1 MTIIQNDKWYLEAQ
15 HLNNIDEELDWDSM
29 NINETTGGRSFIH
42 YPNIPSGYPS
52 VAVELESF
60 GEFRLPRNYNSGKG
74 ENAKRYPE
82 TYLDSDNNYIVF
94 IPMYEYT
101 TNTGVHVTKVVTTLQ
116 RNDTQEILIP
126 SDEKSIESTSGF
138 YRFKNDNV
146 NIYYIQKTTSWF
158 NPEHLGSFR
167 EKTTPSGKIVVDIN
181 KMKDISLYEVNIGPS
196 CNVQLE
202 LTVDYYFY
210 NVKLGT
216 YTVVF
221 NPYMLDIIKNYNIGE
236 LVPENDY
243 HGYGTQYISQFYELD
258 PSTLYKDIVKSVN
271 VNISEEQFDL
281 PGLHL
286 PGLHT
291 QKNRYLYPLRIQ
303 KVSPVSAEQIQ
314 KGITEYVSPSMLRIP
329 YSKIQNTYKIDTE
342 SDGNYL
348 YKYPINP
355 LEPINIHYKL
365 ELYPNNC
372 SIGIWSTDDGKEISD
387 AFNTNPEQTAV
398 KYTIFPGKSDFE
410 KDLIIKGKYSK
421 SDASIYK
428 DDDFFKYSFDDN
440 STYIYEKTFN
450 TLQDFK
456 DEKLETYK
464 LASLKIQAVL
474 CNINVGYSYINK
486 NATVATVADTDNYKN
501 TASLTPAGD
510 DYLDYT
516 ISYDCPFSAN
526 NQADYKVI
534 AQFNTLCKV
543 DDTYYLGYKDSDKN
557 SDNYGVIYPS
567 NINSNNNYLMANCR
581 SENNLIFTENV
592 DYVIKHYEGTSLY
605 HQGLVYFD
613 FFDKTEQNIP
623 LLDIPTKDVFL
634 NKGVYVININY
645 IEIKKKSSITVD
657 GHVLHPTPNT
667 TKSLSAIIYMPKS
680 NTIKIS
686 IPRGTSIASMGL
698 YKIYE
703 DEGTEEQK
711 NNIQKLY
718 QDDDGNIKVLNNIL
732 DYTYLQTVYT
742 YKEDN
747 IKCLDKVY
755 NYTGYPQ
762 HGYQILDQKNPHYT
776 ISDDNLTAEGL
787 GEKIQIRE

>member
-1 MTIIQNDKWYLEAQ
+1 MTIIKNDTWYLEADQ
-15 HLNNIDEELDWDSM
+15 LNDINEELDWDSM
-29 NINETTGGRSFIH
+29 NINETTGGKSFIH

-52 VAVELESF
+52 IAVELESF
-60 GEFRLPRNYNSGKG
+60 GEFRLPRNYNSGD
-74 ENAKRYPE
+74 ETTAKRYPE

-116 RNDTQEILIP
+116 RNDTQEILI
-126 SDEKSIESTSGF
+126 DQKEKLIESGSSDCF
-138 YRFKNDNV
+138 RRFKKDDSD
-146 NIYYIQKTTSWF
+146 IYYIQKNDSWF
-158 NPEHLGSFR
+158 SPEHLCSFK
-167 EKTTPSGKIVVDIN
+167 EDKDMDIN
-181 KMKDISLYEVNIGPS
+181 IMISNSLDYVNIGPT

-210 NVKLGT
+210 NIKLGT

-243 HGYGTQYISQFYELD
+243 HGYGIQYIPQFYELN
-258 PSTLYKDIVKSVN
+258 PSTLYKDIVKSDQ
-271 VNISEEQFDL
+271 ITGTESQ
-281 PGLHL
+281 
-286 PGLHT
+286 
-291 QKNRYLYPLRIQ
+291 PLKIW
-303 KVSPVSAEQIQ
+303 KVTKVPSEQIQ
-314 KGITEYVSPSMLRIP
+314 RGVIESADISMLRVA
-329 YSKIQNTYKIDTE
+329 YSDIQNTYEIDTQKVG
-342 SDGNYL
+342 GNYL
-348 YKYPINP
+348 YKSPVKP
-355 LEPINIHYKL
+355 LDPINIHYKL
-365 ELYPNNC
+365 VLHPNNC
-372 SIGIWSTDDGKEISD
+372 SLGIWAPDDRKEISD

-410 KDLIIKGKYSK
+410 RDLIITGKYSK
-421 SDASIYK
+421 NGKDAYK
-428 DDDFFKYSFDDN
+428 NNDFFKYSFEDN
-440 STYIYEKTFN
+440 SNYTYEKTFN

-456 DEKLETYK
+456 DENLETYK

-474 CNINVGYSYINK
+474 CNINVGYSYINGK
-486 NATVATVADTDNYKN
+486 DLTVATVVGAENYTN
-501 TASLTPAGD
+501 PNSLGDAGD
-510 DYLDYT
+510 DKLEHT

-534 AQFNTLCKV
+534 AQLNTLCKI
-543 DDTYYLGYKDSDKN
+543 DDTYYLGYKTSE
-557 SDNYGVIYPS
+557 GVIYPS

-592 DYVIKHYEGTSLY
+592 DYEIKHYKKTSLY
-605 HQGLVYFD
+605 HQGLVYFKFNRD
-613 FFDKTEQNIP
+613 VKQ
-623 LLDIPTKDVFL
+623 DIFL

-645 IEIKKKSSITVD
+645 IKDIGSIKSPIIKIND
-657 GHVLHPTPNT
+657 HELLHTINPIN
-667 TKSLSAIIYMPKS
+667 SLSAIIYMPDLDKV
-680 NTIKIS
+680 TIS
-686 IPRGTSIASMGL
+686 IPGGTTIASMGL

-711 NNIQKLY
+711 AKLKELHQFKDIQ
-718 QDDDGNIKVLNNIL
+718 IL
-732 DYTYLQTVYT
+732 DNTLGYTYLQTVHT

-755 NYTGYPQ
+755 TYAGNPQ

-776 ISDDNLTAEGL
+776 INNDDHLTAEGL

>member
-15 HLNNIDEELDWDSM
+15 HLNDINEELDWDSM

-116 RNDTQEILIP
+116 RNDTQEVLIP
-126 SDEKSIESTSGF
+126 SDEKSIESNSGF

-181 KMKDISLYEVNIGPS
+181 KMKDISLYAVNIGPT

-221 NPYMLDIIKNYNIGE
+221 NPYMLDRIKNYNIGE

-243 HGYGTQYISQFYELD
+243 HGYGTQYITQFYELN
-258 PSTLYKDIVKSVN
+258 PNTLYKDIVKPGPDINPGSV
-271 VNISEEQFDL
+271 V
-281 PGLHL
+281 
-286 PGLHT
+286 
-291 QKNRYLYPLRIQ
+291 KPLKIQ
-303 KVSPVSAEQIQ
+303 KSSTISAEQIQ
-314 KGITEYVSPSMLRIP
+314 KGIVQTIYKSMLCIP
-329 YSKIQNTYKIDTE
+329 YSKIQNISTITE
-342 SDGNYL
+342 TDDGKYL
-348 YKYPINP
+348 YKYPVTP
-355 LEPINIHYKL
+355 LDPINIHYKL
-365 ELYPNNC
+365 TLHPNNC
-372 SIGIWSTDDGKEISD
+372 SIGIWAIDDGTKITDDFTK
-387 AFNTNPEQTAV
+387 NPEETV
-398 KYTIFPGKSDFE
+398 IKYTIFPGKSNFE
-410 KDLIIKGKYSK
+410 RNLEIKGEYSKNKSGIDNDFLKYS
-421 SDASIYK
+421 SK
-428 DDDFFKYSFDDN
+428 DGDQDN
-440 STYIYEKTFN
+440 YIYEKTFN

-456 DEKLETYK
+456 DDKLETHN

-474 CNINVGYSYINK
+474 CDSDVRYSYINT
-486 NATVATVADTDNYKN
+486 NDTVADVVDAKNYTN
-501 TASLTPAGD
+501 TTKLNPAGND
-510 DYLDYT
+510 VLSWE

-534 AQFNTLCKV
+534 AQLNTLCKV
-543 DDTYYLGYKDSDKN
+543 DDTYYLGYKNPDD
-557 SDNYGVIYPS
+557 GIIYPS

-581 SENNLIFTENV
+581 SESNLIFTENV
-592 DYVIKHYEGTSLY
+592 DYVIEHYSGTSLY
-605 HQGLVYFD
+605 HQGLVYFS
-613 FFDKTEQNIP
+613 FIQKATQNIS
-623 LLDIPTKDVFL
+623 L

-645 IEIKKKSSITVD
+645 IGTQPNIYINPLSLNHKLS
-657 GHVLHPTPNT
+657 PTSNT
-667 TKSLSAIIYMPKS
+667 TNSLSAIIYMHEAG
-680 NTIKIS
+680 TITIS
-686 IPRGTSIASMGL
+686 IPGGTSIASMGL

-703 DEGTEEQK
+703 DEGTEKQK
-711 NNIQKLY
+711 ANLQTLCQETEFKII
-718 QDDDGNIKVLNNIL
+718 DNIL
-732 DYTYLQTVYT
+732 NYTCLQTVYT

-747 IKCLDKVY
+747 KKCLDKVY
-755 NYTGYPQ
+755 NYTGNPQ
-762 HGYQILDQKNPHYT
+762 HGYQILAYDNPHYT
-776 ISDDNLTAEGL
+776 ISDDNLTAKGL

>member
-15 HLNNIDEELDWDSM
+15 HLNNINEELDWDSM
-29 NINETTGGRSFIH
+29 NINETTGGKSFIH

-52 VAVELESF
+52 IAVELESF
-60 GEFRLPRNYNSGKG
+60 GEFRLPKNYNSGD
-74 ENAKRYPE
+74 ETTAKRYPE
-82 TYLDSDNNYIVF
+82 TYLGSDNNYYVF

-126 SDEKSIESTSGF
+126 SEEKSIESTSGF
-138 YRFKNDNV
+138 YRFRVKEEDSD
-146 NIYYIQKTTSWF
+146 IYYIQKRTSWF
-158 NPEHLGSFR
+158 DPKDLCSFK
-167 EKTTPSGKIVVDIN
+167 EDEDIN
-181 KMKDISLYEVNIGPS
+181 FNKMDSYSLYKVNIGPS

-221 NPYMLDIIKNYNIGE
+221 NPYMLDRIKNYNIGE

-243 HGYGTQYISQFYELD
+243 HGYGVQYVPQFYELN

-271 VNISEEQFDL
+271 VNISEEIFDL

-286 PGLHT
+286 PGLHS
-291 QKNRYLYPLRIQ
+291 QKNRYLHPLRIQ
-303 KVSPVSAEQIQ
+303 KVSTVPAEEIQ
-314 KGITEYVSPSMLRIP
+314 KGVTEYVSSSMLRIP

-342 SDGNYL
+342 GDGNYL
-348 YKYPINP
+348 YKYPVNP

-372 SIGIWSTDDGKEISD
+372 SIGIWAPDDYTIITDDFTS
-387 AFNTNPEQTAV
+387 NSEQTAV
-398 KYTIFPGKSDFE
+398 RYTIFPGKSDFE
-410 KDLIIKGKYSK
+410 RNLVIKGKYSK
-421 SDASIYK
+421 DGLNQLENNDFLKYSSS
-428 DDDFFKYSFDDN
+428 DDDTKNYPYY
-440 STYIYEKTFN
+440 TYEKTFN
-450 TLQDFK
+450 TIQDFK
-456 DEKLETYK
+456 DEKLENHK

-474 CNINVGYSYINK
+474 CDSNVGYSYIDKSN
-486 NATVATVADTDNYKN
+486 NEEGPTVAEVVDAKNYTN
-501 TASLTPAGD
+501 HFQRLGLAGD

-516 ISYDCPFSAN
+516 MSYDCPFSAN

-534 AQFNTLCKV
+534 AQFNTLCKI
-543 DDTYYLGYKDSDKN
+543 DDTYYLGYKTSD
-557 SDNYGVIYPS
+557 GAVYPS
-567 NINSNNNYLMANCR
+567 NINSNNNYLTANCR

-605 HQGLVYFD
+605 HQGLVYFQ
-613 FFDKTEQNIP
+613 FIQKATQTIS
-623 LLDIPTKDVFL
+623 LS
-634 NKGVYVININY
+634 KGVYVININY
-645 IEIKKKSSITVD
+645 INDNNQIGISKPPTIQLNERI
-657 GHVLHPTPNT
+657 LNPTPDT
-667 TKSLSAIIYMPKS
+667 TNSLSAVIYLPK
-680 NTIKIS
+680 NDTVTVTI
-686 IPRGTSIASMGL
+686 PMLTNIASMGL

-703 DEGTEEQK
+703 DEGTEKQK
-711 NNIQKLY
+711 EKLKDLHQSNTIQIL
-718 QDDDGNIKVLNNIL
+718 DNTL
-732 DYTYLQTVYT
+732 DYTYLQTVHT

-755 NYTGYPQ
+755 NYTGNPQ

-776 ISDDNLTAEGL
+776 ISDDNLTAKGL

>member
-15 HLNNIDEELDWDSM
+15 HLNDINEELDWDSM
-29 NINETTGGRSFIH
+29 NIHETTGGKSFIH

-52 VAVELESF
+52 IAVELENF

-82 TYLDSDNNYIVF
+82 TYLGSDKNYYVF

-116 RNDTQEILIP
+116 RNDTQEILIT
-126 SDEKSIESTSGF
+126 SEEKSIESTSGF
-138 YRFKNDNV
+138 YRFRVKEEDSD
-146 NIYYIQKTTSWF
+146 IYYIQKRTSWF
-158 NPEHLGSFR
+158 DPKDLCSFK
-167 EKTTPSGKIVVDIN
+167 EDKVMDIN
-181 KMKDISLYEVNIGPS
+181 KMMSNSLYYVNIGPT

-243 HGYGTQYISQFYELD
+243 HGYGTQYIPQFYELN
-258 PSTLYKDIVKSVN
+258 PSTLYKDIVKS
-271 VNISEEQFDL
+271 
-281 PGLHL
+281 GLNEIK
-286 PGLHT
+286 GT
-291 QKNRYLYPLRIQ
+291 TDQPLKIR
-303 KVSPVSAEQIQ
+303 KVSTAPAEYVQE
-314 KGITEYVSPSMLRIP
+314 GITEYVSKSMLLVP
-329 YSKIQNTYKIDTE
+329 YTNIKNTYKINTE
-342 SDGNYL
+342 GDGNYL
-348 YKYPINP
+348 YKYPIIP
-355 LEPINIHYKL
+355 LDPININYKL
-365 ELYPNNC
+365 ELYPKNC
-372 SIGIWSTDDGKEISD
+372 SLGIWVSYNNNYITDDFTSNE
-387 AFNTNPEQTAV
+387 EQTAV

-410 KDLIIKGKYSK
+410 RNLIIKGKYGQHDRSEP
-421 SDASIYK
+421 IH
-428 DDDFFKYSFDDN
+428 FLKYSSKDRADN
-440 STYIYEKTFN
+440 KYIYEKTFN

-456 DEKLETYK
+456 DEKLEDHK

-474 CNINVGYSYINK
+474 CDSTIGYSYIDKSDNK
-486 NATVATVADTDNYKN
+486 KGLTVKEVVDAENYTNTKNHLGDT
-501 TASLTPAGD
+501 GD

-526 NQADYKVI
+526 NQADYRVI
-534 AQFNTLCKV
+534 AQFNTLCKI
-543 DDTYYLGYKDSDKN
+543 DDTYYLGYKDPD
-557 SDNYGVIYPS
+557 GVIYPS

-613 FFDKTEQNIP
+613 FIDKTG
-623 LLDIPTKDVFL
+623 LLNQVTQTISL
-634 NKGVYVININY
+634 NKGVYVINVNY
-645 IEIKKKSSITVD
+645 IEIKKRFFITVNQH
-657 GHVLHPTPNT
+657 GLSSTPNT
-667 TKSLSAIIYMPKS
+667 TNSLSAIIYMPES
-680 NTIKIS
+680 GTIKIS
-686 IPRGTSIASMGL
+686 IPGGTKIASMGL

-711 NNIQKLY
+711 NNLKDLY
-718 QDDDGNIKVLNNIL
+718 KYNDIKIRGNILN
-732 DYTYLQTVYT
+732 YTYLQTVYT

-755 NYTGYPQ
+755 NYTGSPQ
-762 HGYQILDQKNPHYT
+762 HGYQILPKQDQYYT

>member
-29 NINETTGGRSFIH
+29 NINETTGGKSFIH

-60 GEFRLPRNYNSGKG
+60 GEFRLPKNYNSGD
-74 ENAKRYPE
+74 ETTAKRYPE
-82 TYLDSDNNYIVF
+82 TYLGSDNNYYVF

-116 RNDTQEILIP
+116 RNDTQESLIP
-126 SDEKSIESTSGF
+126 QDQKEKSIESTSGF
-138 YRFKNDNV
+138 YRFRVKEENSD
-146 NIYYIQKTTSWF
+146 IYYIQKRTSWF
-158 NPEHLGSFR
+158 DPKDLCSFK
-167 EKTTPSGKIVVDIN
+167 EDEDIN
-181 KMKDISLYEVNIGPS
+181 FNKMDSYSLYKVNIGPT

-221 NPYMLDIIKNYNIGE
+221 NPYMLDRIKNYNIGE

-243 HGYGTQYISQFYELD
+243 HGYGVQYVPQFYELN
-258 PSTLYKDIVKSVN
+258 PSTLYKDIVKSDQ
-271 VNISEEQFDL
+271 ITGIDD
-281 PGLHL
+281 H
-286 PGLHT
+286 
-291 QKNRYLYPLRIQ
+291 PLKIW
-303 KVSPVSAEQIQ
+303 KVAKVPAEQIQ
-314 KGITEYVSPSMLRIP
+314 RGVIESAGMSMLRVS
-329 YSKIQNTYKIDTE
+329 YTDVKNQYDIDKQR
-342 SDGNYL
+342 DGGKYL
-348 YKYPINP
+348 YKSPVKP
-355 LEPINIHYKL
+355 LDPINIHYKL
-365 ELYPNNC
+365 VLHPNDC
-372 SIGIWSTDDGKEISD
+372 SLGIWSTDDSKEISD

-398 KYTIFPGKSDFE
+398 KYIIFPGKSDFE
-410 KDLIIKGKYSK
+410 RNLIITGKYSK
-421 SDASIYK
+421 SDAHIYK

-440 STYIYEKTFN
+440 SNYIYEKTFN

-456 DEKLETYK
+456 DENLETYK

-474 CNINVGYSYINK
+474 CNINVGYSYING
-486 NATVATVADTDNYKN
+486 NNLTVEQVVGAENYKN
-501 TASLTPAGD
+501 TASLGDAGD
-510 DYLDYT
+510 DKLEHT

-526 NQADYKVI
+526 NQSDYRVI
-534 AQFNTLCKV
+534 AQLNTLCKI
-543 DDTYYLGYKDSDKN
+543 DDTYYLGYKDPKD
-557 SDNYGVIYPS
+557 GAIYPS

-592 DYVIKHYEGTSLY
+592 DYEIEHYKKTSLY
-605 HQGLVYFD
+605 HQGLVYFN
-613 FFDKTEQNIP
+613 FKQTAKQ
-623 LLDIPTKDVFL
+623 DIFL

-645 IEIKKKSSITVD
+645 IGSQ
-657 GHVLHPTPNT
+657 TPSVYINKVKLNKTSDT
-667 TKSLSAIIYMPKS
+667 TNSLSAIIYIHEAKAIP
-680 NTIKIS
+680 IS
-686 IPRGTSIASMGL
+686 IPINAKIASMGL

-703 DEGTEEQK
+703 DEGTQMQK
-711 NNIQKLY
+711 NNLQELY
-718 QDDDGNIKVLNNIL
+718 QNDGVKIIGNILN
-732 DYTYLQTVYT
+732 YTYLQTVYT

-762 HGYQILDQKNPHYT
+762 HGYQILAYNNPHYT
-776 ISDDNLTAEGL
+776 ISDDNLTAKGL